1 MSAAAPID
9 LPSSRTRA
17 RKRPCDDDFVYD
29 DDDDEEPP
37 KTTVKSLRQD
47 VDYKPI
53 IAKSPRQKKVH
64 KGGTPAALRV
74 TSQENIDL
82 FFRYLHRRMCVR
94 VQMHQDKTILKKV
107 PKPPMDPVLDL
118 CTMGN
123 AYRHLDSDDHA
134 EGLILREYTGAALD
148 ARPTDKQ
155 LATMLI
161 PCMLRVAGFNGQRMS
176 EAVGRAR
183 GEHVDAESIL
193 AFPLCKAEAL
203 AVAAELRA
211 VAAMPHNE
219 RPKRPSWFEGDAS
232 QVQGFGKWADAFAL
246 WFDESKPAGTL
257 KQAVADLR
265 KARRWDEANLILQ
278 RLKCVGDY
286 TAAQGLCTLVF
297 GAYEGDASQIFH
309 PNGYD
314 KVSMLDWCAHGP
326 GPKTSIEA
334 MFGQDANGLAGIRW
348 LREHSD
354 ERFASLGIDFPYLVG
369 EGGGGRRELSCVDL
383 EHSLCYF
390 SRYLSI
396 KDKLRGS
403 GSVAQGEERERKL
416 WARVQAGNKGLP
428 REKQLKRMRLKDLV
442 KMCASGFD
450 AALQKVEEAF
460 ERGAFLSRGAD

>member
-1 MSAAAPID
+1 MDEQDPDHSARPAAFGAALGRYARLAGPYCRPAAPGGQRHGALRSPAAAERGCLAADD
-9 LPSSRTRA
+9 LEN
-17 RKRPCDDDFVYD
+17 D
-29 DDDDEEPP
+29 
-37 KTTVKSLRQD
+37 
-47 VDYKPI
+47 
-53 IAKSPRQKKVH
+53 
-64 KGGTPAALRV
+64 KGGAPAALRV

-257 KQAVADLR
+257 KQAVAEEEPKTLPCPEPIAAQAASMLGMDLD
-265 KARRWDEANLILQ
+265 KYGILAAGLPGWNPPAT
-278 RLKCVGDY
+278 R
-286 TAAQGLCTLVF
+286 TAA
-297 GAYEGDASQIFH
+297 
-309 PNGYD
+309 P
-314 KVSMLDWCAHGP
+314 
-326 GPKTSIEA
+326 
-334 MFGQDANGLAGIRW
+334 
-348 LREHSD
+348 
-354 ERFASLGIDFPYLVG
+354 
-369 EGGGGRRELSCVDL
+369 
-383 EHSLCYF
+383 
-390 SRYLSI
+390 
-396 KDKLRGS
+396 
-403 GSVAQGEERERKL
+403 
-416 WARVQAGNKGLP
+416 
-428 REKQLKRMRLKDLV
+428 
-442 KMCASGFD
+442 ASGWGCRSWWMWRAPT
-450 AALQKVEEAF
+450 AARCGWANFSSIVSPS
-460 ERGAFLSRGAD
+460 SRSSTTSWSAWR